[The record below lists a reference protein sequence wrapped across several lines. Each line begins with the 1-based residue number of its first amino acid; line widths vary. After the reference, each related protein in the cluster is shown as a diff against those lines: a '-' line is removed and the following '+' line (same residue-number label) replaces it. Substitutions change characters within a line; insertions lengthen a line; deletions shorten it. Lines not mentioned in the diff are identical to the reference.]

1 VLDPRPEPAYLAL
14 YRSGE
19 LDSRVERAAAALR
32 DCRLCGWN
40 CGIDR
45 SHEVGPCRTGL
56 GASVATSYLHMG
68 EEPPLV
74 AGRGSGAIF
83 FSDCVLRCQYCQTYR
98 WNIKGQGIDHD
109 ERQIADL
116 MLAHQRSGALNINL
130 VTPIHVLPVILAALK
145 IAVSEGLR
153 LPLVWNSSGYE
164 SLSALRLLDG
174 IVDIYL
180 PDMKYAGNDLGHRL
194 SGVEDYATVNRLA
207 VSEMYRQVGHL
218 QLDPSGAATRG
229 LLIRHLVLPG
239 HHEDTAEI
247 LRWIAANL
255 GPFTYLSLMDQYR
268 PAYRARSNDLLRVP
282 LSPVEYRRARD
293 LALQLGLTRLADSS
307 ATAGRI

>member
-1 VLDPRPEPAYLAL
+1 VADPRPEPAYLSL

-19 LDSRVERAAAALR
+19 LGARVEQAAAALH

-45 SHEVGPCRTGL
+45 SCEVGPCRTGIT
-56 GASVATSYLHMG
+56 ATVATSYLHMG
-68 EEPPLV
+68 EERPLV
-74 AGRGSGAIF
+74 AGGGSGAIF
-83 FSDCVLRCQYCQTYR
+83 FSNCVLRCQFCQTYR
-98 WNIKGQGIDHD
+98 WNIKGQGRELADN
-109 ERQIADL
+109 QIADL
-116 MLAHQRSGALNINL
+116 MLDHQRGGAANINL
-130 VTPIHVLPVILAALK
+130 VTPIHVLPVILTALN

-164 SLSALRLLDG
+164 SLSALKLLDG

-180 PDMKYAGNDLGHRL
+180 PDMKYAGDDLGHRL
-194 SGVEDYATVNRLA
+194 SGVKDYATVNRQS

-218 QLDPSGAATRG
+218 QTDPSGTAYRG

-239 HHEDTAEI
+239 HFEDTAEV

-255 GPFTYLSLMDQYR
+255 GPFTFLSLMDQYR
-268 PAYRARSNDLLRVP
+268 PAYRACKDDLLRAS
-282 LSPVEYRRARD
+282 LSPDEYRRARD
-293 LALQLGLTRLADSS
+293 LALQLGLTRLAGSP
-307 ATAGRI
+307 ATAE